1 MIQLSKV
8 LCPTDFSEASDKAVR
23 YAVGLAKRVNAQ
35 LRFLHIEEESFLRN
49 AEPAESD
56 VSSMPAHYIKM
67 LLDEKK
73 TGLHVDVKIVRGTP
87 VDMILRQADEWF
99 ADLVVIG
106 SHGRSGL
113 KRLMMGSVAEA
124 VFRAASIPVLIVKQ
138 DTTDRS
144 RA

>member
-23 YAVGLAKRVNAQ
+23 YAVELARRVHAQ
-35 LRFLHIEEESFLRN
+35 LRFLHIEEESSSLN
-49 AEPAESD
+49 AETGDSD
-56 VSSMPAHYIKM
+56 LSAMPEHYIRM
-67 LLDEKK
+67 LLAEKK
-73 TGLHVDVKIVRGTP
+73 LGMHVDVKIVRGTP

-113 KRLMMGSVAEA
+113 RRLVMGSVAEA

-138 DTTDRS
+138 DVADKTEE
-144 RA
+144 